1 MTITLRPKQD
11 RVISEARFKLKTV
24 TRLLLQAP
32 CGFGKTVLGSYM
44 ALNASSKGRRVY
56 FLTHR
61 DELAKQAS
69 RTMTAFGIEH
79 GFIMAAYTMQK
90 RHMVQIAMIDT
101 LRNRLDK
108 VPVPGL
114 LIVDECHHAV
124 SKSWQKVIDY
134 YHSKGCVVVGLSAT
148 PQRLDGRPLND
159 IFDDM
164 VLGPTVRELIEDG
177 ALSNYTYY
185 APPQVAQLDDVK
197 MKYGDFDQQA
207 MAERIDK
214 PHVFGDAISHFKKI
228 MPGKRAIA
236 FHVNI
241 EGSKHFAQQC
251 REAGIPALHV
261 DGEMSREERSSAIK
275 SFERGDT
282 LILSNVSLF
291 GEGFDVK
298 ACEGVILLRRT
309 ASLSLFIQMCGRAMR
324 PHESKDRAIILD
336 HVGNLAIHGLPDKD
350 HDWTLEGRQKRKGK
364 KKDAEEPT
372 VELRQCPKCYVVHA
386 PEPACPKCGYEYPAA
401 SRGEMEQVDGEL
413 QEITPEM
420 REAMEQKERMKQR
433 SAQAAAKSVEDMMN
447 QLGYSRGRAEAI
459 VKAREEKASIREGL
473 IKDLQA
479 WRAKTGQTPNDILG
493 IEYLSDLKAMKPK
506 ALKEMRE
513 KFDAH
518 RLAHLGARPGDD
530 PDFAEYLQQTLLP
543 TNSQP
548 GGDATSTSG
557 EPAF

>member
-1 MTITLRPKQD
+1 VSTIQLRPKQD
-11 RVISEARFKLKTV
+11 RVISEARAKLKTV

-44 ALNASSKGRRVY
+44 ALNASTKGRRVY

-79 GFIMAAYTMQK
+79 GFIMAAFTMQR

-101 LRNRLDK
+101 LRNRLEQ

-185 APPQVAQLDDVK
+185 APPQVAQLDDIK
-197 MKYGDFDQQA
+197 MKYGEFDQKA
-207 MAERIDK
+207 MAEQIDK
-214 PHVFGDAISHFKKI
+214 PQVFGDAIEHFKKI

-241 EGSKHFAQQC
+241 EGSKHFAEQC
-251 REAGIPALHV
+251 RAAGIPALHV
-261 DGEMSREERSSAIK
+261 DGEMKKEDRASAIK
-275 SFERGDT
+275 SFERGET

-336 HVGNLAIHGLPDKD
+336 HVGNLALHGLPDKD

-364 KKDAEEPT
+364 KKDADEPT
-372 VELRQCPKCYVVHA
+372 VDLKQCPACYVVHA
-386 PEPACPKCGYEYPAA
+386 PSPTCPRCGHEYPVGGG
-401 SRGEMEQVDGEL
+401 RGEMEQVDGEL
-413 QEITPEM
+413 LEITPEM
-420 REAMEQKERMKQR
+420 QAALRAKEQAKQR
-433 SAQAAAKSVEDMMN
+433 SAQAAAKSVDDMMS

-459 VKAREEKASIREGL
+459 VKHREEKAAIRVGL
-473 IKDLQA
+473 INDLQA
-479 WRAKTGQTPNDILG
+479 WQQKTGQTAQQVLG
-493 IEYLSDLKAMKPK
+493 IYLSDLKMMKPK
-506 ALKEMRE
+506 GLKELRE
-513 KFDAH
+513 KFDQH

-530 PDFAEYLQQTLLP
+530 VEFAQYMQDSLLP

-548 GGDATSTSG
+548 GG